1 MYNILVLASKEIR
14 DGYRNKWIAVMT
26 LVMTGFALIL
36 AFLGSAP
43 VGSTHISPMAVTVVS
58 LSSLG
63 IFFIPLIAL
72 LLSYDSIVGE
82 EERGT
87 LILLLAY
94 PISKAAIALGKF
106 LGQLSILSFAIIAGY
121 GCATLAIAM
130 TGDIPLAEQGWPIL
144 LKLILSSILLGGVFL
159 ALGLLLSTLTRD
171 RGTAAAGAIGLWLVF
186 VVLFDMA
193 LLGFLSSG
201 AADLIRDDAVKWI
214 MLASPSDAYRMF
226 NLATNAETALLSGMA
241 GLREDQGV
249 PAPVLISLLCAWI
262 IVPLTASCVLF
273 QRRSS

>member
-1 MYNILVLASKEIR
+1 MYNIFVLTWKEIR

-82 EERGT
+82 EDRGT

-94 PISKAAIALGKF
+94 PISKPAIALGKF
-106 LGQLSILSFAIIAGY
+106 LGQLSILSFAIIVGY
-121 GCATLAIAM
+121 GSATMAIAM
-130 TGDIPLAEQGWPIL
+130 TGDIPFAEQAWPIL
-144 LKLILSSILLGGVFL
+144 LKLIISSILLGGVFL
-159 ALGLLLSTLTRD
+159 SLGLLLSTMMRD

-201 AADLIRDDAVKWI
+201 AADLIRDDTVKWI
-214 MLASPSDAYRMF
+214 MLANPSDTYRMF
-226 NLATNAETALLSGMA
+226 NLSTNSETALLSGMA

-249 PAPVLISLLCAWI
+249 PAPVLISLLCFWI
-262 IVPLTASCVLF
+262 IVPLAASCVLF
-273 QRRSS
+273 QRRLL

>member
-1 MYNILVLASKEIR
+1 MHNILVLAQKEIR
-14 DGYRNKWIAVMT
+14 DGYRNKWIAVTT
-26 LVMTGFALIL
+26 LVMAGFALIL

-43 VGSTHISPMAVTVVS
+43 VGSTHISPLAVTVVS
-58 LSSLG
+58 LSSLS

-87 LILLLAY
+87 LTLLLAY
-94 PISKAAIALGKF
+94 PISRPAIAIGKF
-106 LGQLSILSFAIIAGY
+106 LGQLSILSFAIVVGY
-121 GCATLAIAM
+121 GTATLAIAVA
-130 TGDIPLAEQGWPIL
+130 GEIPLAEQAWGIF
-144 LKLILSSILLGGVFL
+144 LKLVLSSILLGAVFL
-159 ALGLLLSTLTRD
+159 SLGLLLSILTRD

-193 LLGFLSSG
+193 LLGILSSG
-201 AADLIRDDAVKWI
+201 ASELIQDDAVKWI
-214 MLASPSDAYRMF
+214 MLANPSDAYRMY
-226 NLATNAETALLSGMA
+226 NLSTNSETALLSGMA

-249 PAPVLISLLCAWI
+249 PAPALILLLCLWI
-262 IVPLTASCVLF
+262 MVPLSAACVLF